1 MNELMPYENYNPY
14 PKIRNLSKEMYNA
27 AQRVSLCSDRIN
39 KHYRCLNG
47 FEDIDE
53 LAELVKM
60 RDAAIGLIESG
71 VTLLDVAS
79 AEIMRLSL

>member
-1 MNELMPYENYNPY
+1 
-14 PKIRNLSKEMYNA
+14 MYNA

-47 FEDIDE
+47 FEDVDE
-53 LAELVKM
+53 LAELVRM
-60 RDAAIGLIESG
+60 RDSTIGLIESG
-71 VTLLDVAS
+71 VTLLDTLS